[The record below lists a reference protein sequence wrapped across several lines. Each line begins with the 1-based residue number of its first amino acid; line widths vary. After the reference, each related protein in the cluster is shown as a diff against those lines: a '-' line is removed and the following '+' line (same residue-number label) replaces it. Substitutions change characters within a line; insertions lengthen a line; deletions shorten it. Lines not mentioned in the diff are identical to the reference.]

1 MTAEH
6 ALEVQTV
13 FRGVVIGT
21 KYVQAPSRHRSVRS
35 NRHARRCTFAIGS
48 SARADAPA
56 APAFL
61 RHLADDPRGVIHPLI
76 EPERLD
82 AGDTDSPYAITLAP
96 GMSGTIYDGARTQAL
111 RTTPDGLTP
120 GPRVALARHA
130 HARLDCGAVTFLVSP
145 AERTAALPRAPLSW
159 RAIENRYHLGTAL
172 GVAILLLLMFATPRD
187 PRALALDVVPID
199 RRMLTFVIK
208 PPVPPQVEP
217 RTGTGQ
223 SDGGRA
229 GHPAKGPPGM
239 AGSETA
245 RDRNRRLAVKGNA
258 APEKARLASAQKP
271 VDARHAGVLGVF
283 ERSEAVQTVFAEG
296 SALGPDSESVIGA
309 LVAGPAGVAY
319 GHSGFGSAGTG
330 SGDAGTGEG
339 TMGGGGPL
347 ATFGSFGGGGKD
359 GWRYGQGVGTLAM
372 RHHPRGPEIIPG
384 ILSVRGMLDR
394 DIIRRT
400 IRRHINEVR
409 FCYEQELSTH
419 RDLAGRMVVQFSI
432 AGSGQV
438 LASVMQ
444 SSTLGNARVENCAV
458 QAVRRWEFPKPD
470 GGGLVMVSYP
480 FVFAPAGGG
489 AD

>member
-35 NRHARRCTFAIGS
+35 NRHARRYTFAIGS
-48 SARADAPA
+48 SAHADAPA

-82 AGDTDSPYAITLAP
+82 ASDADTPYAITLAP

-111 RTTPDGLTP
+111 STTADGLTP

-145 AERTAALPRAPLSW
+145 AERTAALPPAPFSW

-172 GVAILLLLMFATPRD
+172 GVAILFLLMLATPSD
-187 PRALALDVVPID
+187 PRALAFDVMSID
-199 RRMLTFVIK
+199 RRMVTFMIK
-208 PPVPPQVEP
+208 PPVQLQVEP

-223 SDGGRA
+223 SDGGKAGRA
-229 GHPAKGPPGM
+229 AKGPPGM

-245 RDRNRRLAVKGNA
+245 RERNRRLAVKGNA
-258 APEKARLASAQKP
+258 PPEKARIASTQAP
-271 VDARHAGVLGVF
+271 IDARHAGVLGVF
-283 ERSEAVQTVFAEG
+283 ERSEAVQTLLAEG
-296 SALGPDSESVIGA
+296 PALGSESDNVIA
-309 LVAGPAGVAY
+309 NLVAGPAGSAF
-319 GHSGFGSAGTG
+319 GHGGLGSLGTG
-330 SGDAGTGEG
+330 RGGVGTGEG
-339 TMGGGGPL
+339 TLGIGGFGTVGFSGGGGP
-347 ATFGSFGGGGKD
+347 D
-359 GWRYGQGVGTLAM
+359 GQHYGQGVGALAGH
-372 RHHPRGPEIIPG
+372 RKTRVPEILQSIG
-384 ILSVRGMLDR
+384 EVRGSLDR
-394 DIIRRT
+394 EIIRRI

-409 FCYEQELSTH
+409 FCYEKELAAH
-419 RDLAGRMVVQFSI
+419 RDLSGRMVVQFNI
-432 AGSGQV
+432 APTGQV
-438 LASVMQ
+438 LASVLQ
-444 SSTLGNARVENCAV
+444 SSTVGNVRVESCTV
-458 QAVRRWEFPKPD
+458 QAVRRWEFPKPY
-470 GGGLVMVSYP
+470 GGGMTTVSYP